1 MNCDDVFDALTD
13 PALSQT
19 AALDAHLAHCPRCRQ
34 LQQVLEPARSLL
46 CGELPAELP
55 GLDESA
61 DEASFSKQPAPAL
74 SVEAVGLAETIA
86 AQLTANSGKS
96 RPPRRPFARRA
107 LVVGA
112 LRSAAF
118 VLFGMLAVYCL
129 GARNGDSDAHALP
142 ALVPGTAKACTR
154 LDLQKKDQPPLDAR
168 RVILSCVGCH
178 MNDGPQRRQPTS
190 TSLFWPLRHATPSIR
205 LARAE
210 MRAWAS
216 VGNRQPMAE
225 SPIS

>member
-13 PALSQT
+13 PALSQS

-61 DEASFSKQPAPAL
+61 DEASYSKTPSPAL
-74 SVEAVGLAETIA
+74 SVEAVGMAETIA

-107 LVVGA
+107 FVVGA

-129 GARNGDSDAHALP
+129 GARNGDSDLHALP
-142 ALVPGTAKACTR
+142 AVVPGTAKACTR
-154 LDLQKKDQPPLDAR
+154 LDLQKKDQPPQDAR
-168 RVILSCVGCH
+168 RVILSCVDCH

-190 TSLFWPLRHATPSIR
+190 TSLFWPPRHATLSIR

-216 VGNRQPMAE
+216 VDNRQPMAE

>member
-13 PALSQT
+13 PALSQS

-61 DEASFSKQPAPAL
+61 DEPSFPKQPAPLL

-107 LVVGA
+107 FVVG
-112 LRSAAF
+112 RSAVRRSCSSGCWPFIAS
-118 VLFGMLAVYCL
+118 GS
-129 GARNGDSDAHALP
+129 RNGDSDLHALP
-142 ALVPGTAKACTR
+142 AVVPSTTKTCTR
-154 LDLQKKDQPPLDAR
+154 LDLQKKDQPPQDAR

-178 MNDGPQRRQPTS
+178 MNDGPERRQPAS
-190 TSLFWPLRHATPSIR
+190 TSLFWPPRHTAPSIR
-205 LARAE
+205 MARAE

-216 VGNRQPMAE
+216 VDDRQPMAE
-225 SPIS
+225 SSIS